1 MNTSFGVIGGDLRI
15 VKLAKMLADDG
26 NKVAEVYRKGYQLY
40 DHLLRAASVVTTVKK
55 AEKKEEKKDDTIEVK

>member
-1 MNTSFGVIGGDLRI
+1 MALSTVE
-15 VKLAKMLADDG
+15 ADDE

-55 AEKKEEKKDDTIEVK
+55 AEKKEEKKEEKKDDTIEVK